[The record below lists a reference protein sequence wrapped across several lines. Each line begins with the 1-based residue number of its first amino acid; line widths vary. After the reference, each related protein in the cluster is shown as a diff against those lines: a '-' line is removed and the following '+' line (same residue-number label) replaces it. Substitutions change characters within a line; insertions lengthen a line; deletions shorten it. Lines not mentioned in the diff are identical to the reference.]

1 MDSILSSVLSIFSHN
16 PIFVL
21 GIIAYIA
28 FSIIKSKNT
37 EESDEYDNYESS
49 SSGQT
54 WEDMEREY
62 GISIEKK
69 PVEPSPEDLLYDD
82 DFYREIFKNRPIENQ
97 HPEAPL
103 RKKGDGLFQYDTD
116 TDPKPSQQPVE
127 EHQNNDKA
135 QTVLASEHHYDEA
148 STTQQGTHVSSKKT
162 SSKSTGLTTSTTRLS
177 RESVT
182 GPTLSERLS
191 EFKRDKAS
199 KEGKVLL
206 DTNVVTTSPITSTS
220 VHTSSHKR
228 ISNHALKEGMKWS
241 IILSKPKA
249 LERRYR

>member
-37 EESDEYDNYESS
+37 EESDDYDNYESS
-49 SSGQT
+49 TSGQT

-103 RKKGDGLFQYDTD
+103 RKKGGRLFQYDD
-116 TDPKPSQQPVE
+116 TETSEKHVEVHPS
-127 EHQNNDKA
+127 NDKT
-135 QTVLASEHHYDEA
+135 QTVLASEDHYDEA
-148 STTQQGTHVSSKKT
+148 ATTQEGTHVSSQKT
-162 SSKSTGLTTSTTRLS
+162 SSKSTGFSTSTTRLS

-182 GPTLSERLS
+182 GPTLSERLA

-206 DTNVVTTSPITSTS
+206 DTNVTTSPITSTS

>member
-1 MDSILSSVLSIFSHN
+1 MDSILSSVLSIFSNN

-21 GIIAYIA
+21 AIIAYIA

-37 EESDEYDNYESS
+37 EEAEEYEDHE

-69 PVEPSPEDLLYDD
+69 PVEPSTEDLLYDD
-82 DFYREIFKNRPIENQ
+82 DFYRDIFKNRPIENQ

-103 RKKGDGLFQYDTD
+103 RKKGGRLFQYDD
-116 TDPKPSQQPVE
+116 TETSDKHVEVDPS
-127 EHQNNDKA
+127 NDKT
-135 QTVLASEHHYDEA
+135 QTVLAPEDHYDEA
-148 STTQQGTHVSSKKT
+148 STMQQSTHGSSKKT
-162 SSKSTGLTTSTTRLS
+162 SSKSTSFSNNTTRS
-177 RESVT
+177 ARESVT
-182 GPTLSERLS
+182 GPSLNERLA

-199 KEGKVLL
+199 KEGRVLL
-206 DTNVVTTSPITSTS
+206 ESVGVTTTSAVTP
-220 VHTSSHKR
+220 TRKR
-228 ISNHALKEGMKWS
+228 KANHALKEGMKWS
-241 IILSKPKA
+241 IILGKPKA

>member
-1 MDSILSSVLSIFSHN
+1 MDSILSSVLSIFSNN

-21 GIIAYIA
+21 AIIAYIA

-37 EESDEYDNYESS
+37 KESDEHDNYESS

-82 DFYREIFKNRPIENQ
+82 DFYGEIFRNRPIENQ

-103 RKKGDGLFQYDTD
+103 RPKGGRLFQYDD
-116 TDPKPSQQPVE
+116 TEPSEKPVE
-127 EHQNNDKA
+127 EHPNHDEAK
-135 QTVLASEHHYDEA
+135 TVLASEHHYDEEA
-148 STTQQGTHVSSKKT
+148 NTKQGANISSKST
-162 SSKSTGLTTSTTRLS
+162 SSKSTSFSTKTTRS
-177 RESVT
+177 ARESVT
-182 GPTLSERLS
+182 GPSLTERLA

-199 KEGKVLL
+199 KEGRVLL
-206 DTNVVTTSPITSTS
+206 ENVGVTKTPAVTSTRS
-220 VHTSSHKR
+220 RKA
-228 ISNHALKEGMKWS
+228 NHALKEGMKWS
-241 IILSKPKA
+241 IILGKPKA

>member
-37 EESDEYDNYESS
+37 EESDEYDNNE

-103 RKKGDGLFQYDTD
+103 RPKGGRLFQYDDSETSE
-116 TDPKPSQQPVE
+116 KHVE

-148 STTQQGTHVSSKKT
+148 STTQQSTHGSSKKT
-162 SSKSTGLTTSTTRLS
+162 SIKSTSFSNNTTRS
-177 RESVT
+177 ARESVT
-182 GPTLSERLS
+182 GPSLNERLA

-199 KEGKVLL
+199 KEGRVLL
-206 DTNVVTTSPITSTS
+206 ENVGVTTAPAATPTG
-220 VHTSSHKR
+220 KR
-228 ISNHALKEGMKWS
+228 KVNHALKEGMKWS
-241 IILSKPKA
+241 IILGKPKA

>member
-21 GIIAYIA
+21 VIIGYIA
-28 FSIIKSKNT
+28 FSIIRGKNT
-37 EESDEYDNYESS
+37 EEPEEYEDHE

-82 DFYREIFKNRPIENQ
+82 DFYRELFKNRPIENQ

-103 RKKGDGLFQYDTD
+103 RKKGGRLFQYDD
-116 TDPKPSQQPVE
+116 TETSEKHVEVHPS
-127 EHQNNDKA
+127 NDKT
-135 QTVLASEHHYDEA
+135 QTVLASENHYDEA
-148 STTQQGTHVSSKKT
+148 SSTQQGTHGSSKKT
-162 SSKSTGLTTSTTRLS
+162 SIKSTSFSTNTTRS
-177 RESVT
+177 ARESVT
-182 GPTLSERLS
+182 GPSLNERLA

-199 KEGKVLL
+199 KEGRVLL
-206 DTNVVTTSPITSTS
+206 ENIGVTTAPGVTSTG
-220 VHTSSHKR
+220 KR
-228 ISNHALKEGMKWS
+228 KANHALKEGMKWS
-241 IILSKPKA
+241 IILGKPKA

>member
-1 MDSILSSVLSIFSHN
+1 MDSILSSVLSIFSNN

-21 GIIAYIA
+21 AIIAYIA

-37 EESDEYDNYESS
+37 EEAEEYEDHE

-69 PVEPSPEDLLYDD
+69 PVEPSPDDLLYDD
-82 DFYREIFKNRPIENQ
+82 DFYRDIFKNRPIENQ

-103 RKKGDGLFQYDTD
+103 RKKGGRLFQYDD
-116 TDPKPSQQPVE
+116 TETSEKHVE
-127 EHQNNDKA
+127 VHSNNDKT
-135 QTVLASEHHYDEA
+135 QTVLASENHYDEA
-148 STTQQGTHVSSKKT
+148 STTHQGTHGSSKKT
-162 SSKSTGLTTSTTRLS
+162 SSKSTSFSNNTTRS
-177 RESVT
+177 VRESVT
-182 GPTLSERLS
+182 GPSLTERLA

-199 KEGKVLL
+199 KEGRVLL
-206 DTNVVTTSPITSTS
+206 ESVGVTTTSAVTP
-220 VHTSSHKR
+220 TRKR
-228 ISNHALKEGMKWS
+228 KANHALKEGMKWS
-241 IILSKPKA
+241 IILGKPKA

>member
-69 PVEPSPEDLLYDD
+69 PVEPSTEDLLYDD

-103 RKKGDGLFQYDTD
+103 RPKGGRLFQYDDSETSE
-116 TDPKPSQQPVE
+116 KHVE

-162 SSKSTGLTTSTTRLS
+162 SSKSTGLNTSTTRLS

-182 GPTLSERLS
+182 GPTLSERLA

-199 KEGKVLL
+199 KEGRVLL
-206 DTNVVTTSPITSTS
+206 ESVGVTTTPAVTSTG
-220 VHTSSHKR
+220 KR
-228 ISNHALKEGMKWS
+228 KANHALKEGMKWS
-241 IILSKPKA
+241 IILGKPKA

>member
-1 MDSILSSVLSIFSHN
+1 MDSILSSVLSIFSNN

-37 EESDEYDNYESS
+37 EESEEYEDHE

-82 DFYREIFKNRPIENQ
+82 DFYRDIFKNRPIENQ

-103 RKKGDGLFQYDTD
+103 RKKGGRLFQYDD
-116 TDPKPSQQPVE
+116 TETSEKHVEVDPS
-127 EHQNNDKA
+127 NDKT
-135 QTVLASEHHYDEA
+135 QTVLASEDHYDEA
-148 STTQQGTHVSSKKT
+148 STAQQGTHGSSKKT
-162 SSKSTGLTTSTTRLS
+162 SSKSTSFSNNTTRS
-177 RESVT
+177 ARESVT
-182 GPTLSERLS
+182 GPSLNERLA

-199 KEGKVLL
+199 KEGRVLL
-206 DTNVVTTSPITSTS
+206 ESVGVTTTSDVTP
-220 VHTSSHKR
+220 TRKR
-228 ISNHALKEGMKWS
+228 KANHALKEGMKWS
-241 IILSKPKA
+241 IILGKPKA

>member
-37 EESDEYDNYESS
+37 EESDEYDNNE

-103 RKKGDGLFQYDTD
+103 RPKGGRLFQYDDSETSE
-116 TDPKPSQQPVE
+116 KHVE
-127 EHQNNDKA
+127 VHSSNDKT
-135 QTVLASEHHYDEA
+135 QTVLASEDHYDEA
-148 STTQQGTHVSSKKT
+148 STTQQGTHGSSKKT
-162 SSKSTGLTTSTTRLS
+162 SSKSTSFSTSTTRS
-177 RESVT
+177 ARESVT
-182 GPTLSERLS
+182 GPSLTERLA

-199 KEGKVLL
+199 KEGRVLL
-206 DTNVVTTSPITSTS
+206 ESVGVTTTPAVTSTR
-220 VHTSSHKR
+220 KR
-228 ISNHALKEGMKWS
+228 KANHALKEGMKWS
-241 IILSKPKA
+241 IILGKPKA

>member
-1 MDSILSSVLSIFSHN
+1 MDSILSSVLSIFSNN

-21 GIIAYIA
+21 AIIAYIA

-37 EESDEYDNYESS
+37 EEAEEYEDHE

-82 DFYREIFKNRPIENQ
+82 TETSEKHVEV
-97 HPEAPL
+97 HP
-103 RKKGDGLFQYDTD
+103 
-116 TDPKPSQQPVE
+116 S
-127 EHQNNDKA
+127 NDKT
-135 QTVLASEHHYDEA
+135 QTVLASENHYDEA
-148 STTQQGTHVSSKKT
+148 STTQQGTHGSFKKT
-162 SSKSTGLTTSTTRLS
+162 SIKSTSFSTNTTRS
-177 RESVT
+177 TRESVT
-182 GPTLSERLS
+182 GPSLNERLA

-199 KEGKVLL
+199 KEGRVLL
-206 DTNVVTTSPITSTS
+206 ENIGVTTALAVTSTG
-220 VHTSSHKR
+220 KR
-228 ISNHALKEGMKWS
+228 KANHALKEGMKWS
-241 IILSKPKA
+241 IILGKPKA

>member
-21 GIIAYIA
+21 AIIGYIA
-28 FSIIKSKNT
+28 FSIIRGKNT
-37 EESDEYDNYESS
+37 EETEEYEDHE

-69 PVEPSPEDLLYDD
+69 PVEPSPEDLLYD
-82 DFYREIFKNRPIENQ
+82 E
-97 HPEAPL
+97 
-103 RKKGDGLFQYDTD
+103 
-116 TDPKPSQQPVE
+116 V
-127 EHQNNDKA
+127 
-135 QTVLASEHHYDEA
+135 
-148 STTQQGTHVSSKKT
+148 STTQQGTHGSSKKT
-162 SSKSTGLTTSTTRLS
+162 SIKSTSFSTNTTCST

-182 GPTLSERLS
+182 GPSLNERLA

-199 KEGKVLL
+199 KEGRVLL
-206 DTNVVTTSPITSTS
+206 ENIGVTTAPAVTSTG
-220 VHTSSHKR
+220 KR
-228 ISNHALKEGMKWS
+228 KANHALKEGMKWS
-241 IILSKPKA
+241 IILGKPKA

>member
-1 MDSILSSVLSIFSHN
+1 MDSILSSVLSIFSNN

-21 GIIAYIA
+21 AIIAYIA

-37 EESDEYDNYESS
+37 EEPEEYEDHE

-82 DFYREIFKNRPIENQ
+82 TETSEKHVEV
-97 HPEAPL
+97 HP
-103 RKKGDGLFQYDTD
+103 
-116 TDPKPSQQPVE
+116 S
-127 EHQNNDKA
+127 NDKT
-135 QTVLASEHHYDEA
+135 QTVLASENHYDEA
-148 STTQQGTHVSSKKT
+148 STTQQGTHGSSKKT
-162 SSKSTGLTTSTTRLS
+162 SIKSTSFSTNTTRS
-177 RESVT
+177 TRESVT
-182 GPTLSERLS
+182 GPSLNERLA

-199 KEGKVLL
+199 KEGRVLL
-206 DTNVVTTSPITSTS
+206 ENVGVTTAPAVTSTG
-220 VHTSSHKR
+220 KR
-228 ISNHALKEGMKWS
+228 KANHALKEGMKWS
-241 IILSKPKA
+241 IILGKPKA

>member
-1 MDSILSSVLSIFSHN
+1 MDSILSSVLSIFSNN

-37 EESDEYDNYESS
+37 EESEEYEDHE

-69 PVEPSPEDLLYDD
+69 PVEPSPDDLLYDD
-82 DFYREIFKNRPIENQ
+82 DFYRDIFKNRPIENQ

-103 RKKGDGLFQYDTD
+103 RKKGGRLFQYDD
-116 TDPKPSQQPVE
+116 TETSEKHVEVDPS
-127 EHQNNDKA
+127 NDKT
-135 QTVLASEHHYDEA
+135 QTVLASEDHYDEA
-148 STTQQGTHVSSKKT
+148 STAQQGTHGSSKKT
-162 SSKSTGLTTSTTRLS
+162 SSKSTSFSNNTTRS
-177 RESVT
+177 ARESVT
-182 GPTLSERLS
+182 GPSLNERLA

-199 KEGKVLL
+199 KEGRVLL
-206 DTNVVTTSPITSTS
+206 ESVGVTTTSDVTP
-220 VHTSSHKR
+220 TRKR
-228 ISNHALKEGMKWS
+228 KANHALKEGMKWS
-241 IILSKPKA
+241 IILGKPKA

>member
-1 MDSILSSVLSIFSHN
+1 MDSILSSVLSIFSNN

-21 GIIAYIA
+21 AIIAYIA

-37 EESDEYDNYESS
+37 EEAEEYEDHE

-82 DFYREIFKNRPIENQ
+82 DFYRDIFKNRPIENQ

-103 RKKGDGLFQYDTD
+103 RKKGGRLFQYDD
-116 TDPKPSQQPVE
+116 TETSEKHVEVHPS
-127 EHQNNDKA
+127 NDKT
-135 QTVLASEHHYDEA
+135 QTVLASENHYDEA
-148 STTQQGTHVSSKKT
+148 STTQQGTHGSSKKT
-162 SSKSTGLTTSTTRLS
+162 SSKSTSFSTNTTRS
-177 RESVT
+177 ARESVT
-182 GPTLSERLS
+182 GPSLNERLA

-199 KEGKVLL
+199 KEGRVLL
-206 DTNVVTTSPITSTS
+206 ESVGVTTTSAVTP
-220 VHTSSHKR
+220 TRKR
-228 ISNHALKEGMKWS
+228 KANHALKEGMKWS
-241 IILSKPKA
+241 IILGKPKA

>member
-21 GIIAYIA
+21 AIIGYIA
-28 FSIIKSKNT
+28 FSIIRGKNT
-37 EESDEYDNYESS
+37 EESEEYEDHE

-82 DFYREIFKNRPIENQ
+82 DFYRDIFKNRPIENQ

-103 RKKGDGLFQYDTD
+103 RKKGGRLFQYDD
-116 TDPKPSQQPVE
+116 TETSEKHVEVHPS
-127 EHQNNDKA
+127 NDKT
-135 QTVLASEHHYDEA
+135 QTVLASENHYDEA
-148 STTQQGTHVSSKKT
+148 STTQQSTHGSSKKT
-162 SSKSTGLTTSTTRLS
+162 SIKSTSFNTNTTRS
-177 RESVT
+177 ARESVT
-182 GPTLSERLS
+182 GPSLNERLA

-199 KEGKVLL
+199 KEGRVLL
-206 DTNVVTTSPITSTS
+206 ENVGVTTAPAATSTG
-220 VHTSSHKR
+220 KR
-228 ISNHALKEGMKWS
+228 KVNHALKEGMKWS
-241 IILSKPKA
+241 IILGKPKA

>member
-1 MDSILSSVLSIFSHN
+1 MDSILSSVLSIFSNN

-37 EESDEYDNYESS
+37 EEADDYDNYESS

-69 PVEPSPEDLLYDD
+69 PVEPSPED
-82 DFYREIFKNRPIENQ
+82 FK
-97 HPEAPL
+97 
-103 RKKGDGLFQYDTD
+103 
-116 TDPKPSQQPVE
+116 
-127 EHQNNDKA
+127 
-135 QTVLASEHHYDEA
+135 TVLASENHYDEA
-148 STTQQGTHVSSKKT
+148 STMQQGTHGSSKKT
-162 SSKSTGLTTSTTRLS
+162 SSKSTSFSNNTTRS
-177 RESVT
+177 ARESVT
-182 GPTLSERLS
+182 GPSLTERLA

-199 KEGKVLL
+199 KEGRVLL
-206 DTNVVTTSPITSTS
+206 ENVGVTTAPAVTSTG
-220 VHTSSHKR
+220 KR
-228 ISNHALKEGMKWS
+228 KANHALKEGMKWS
-241 IILSKPKA
+241 IILGKPKA

>member
-37 EESDEYDNYESS
+37 EESEDYDNYESS

-82 DFYREIFKNRPIENQ
+82 DFYREVFKNRPIENQ

-103 RKKGDGLFQYDTD
+103 RKKGGRLFQYD
-116 TDPKPSQQPVE
+116 DPETSEKHVE
-127 EHQNNDKA
+127 EHPNNDDTK
-135 QTVLASEHHYDEA
+135 TVLVTNHHYDEA
-148 STTQQGTHVSSKKT
+148 STTKQDADVDSKHT
-162 SSKSTGLTTSTTRLS
+162 SSKSTSFTTNTTRS
-177 RESVT
+177 ARETVT
-182 GPTLSERLS
+182 GPSLTERLA

-199 KEGKVLL
+199 KEGRVLFES
-206 DTNVVTTSPITSTS
+206 VGVTTTPAITSTR
-220 VHTSSHKR
+220 KR
-228 ISNHALKEGMKWS
+228 KANHALKEGMKWS
-241 IILSKPKA
+241 IILGKPKA

>member
-1 MDSILSSVLSIFSHN
+1 MDSILSSVLSIFSNN

-21 GIIAYIA
+21 AIIGYIA
-28 FSIIKSKNT
+28 FSIIRGKNT
-37 EESDEYDNYESS
+37 EETDEYEDHE

-82 DFYREIFKNRPIENQ
+82 DFYRELFKNRPIENQ

-103 RKKGDGLFQYDTD
+103 RKKGGRLFQYDD
-116 TDPKPSQQPVE
+116 TETSEKHVEVHPS
-127 EHQNNDKA
+127 NDKT
-135 QTVLASEHHYDEA
+135 QTVLASENHYDEA
-148 STTQQGTHVSSKKT
+148 STTQQGTHGSSKKT
-162 SSKSTGLTTSTTRLS
+162 SIKSTSFSTNTTRS
-177 RESVT
+177 ARESVT
-182 GPTLSERLS
+182 GPSLNERLA

-199 KEGKVLL
+199 KEGRVLL
-206 DTNVVTTSPITSTS
+206 ENVGVTTAPAATSTG
-220 VHTSSHKR
+220 KR
-228 ISNHALKEGMKWS
+228 KANHALKEGMKWS
-241 IILSKPKA
+241 IILGKPKA